1 MYIPR
6 VVIQTFPSYSFRG
19 ATIRLI
25 FSRKEV
31 GGKFAGE
38 SDHFERKKPT
48 NTNTR
53 E

>member
-1 MYIPR
+1 MYIH
-6 VVIQTFPSYSFRG
+6 VVTQTFPSYGFWD

-31 GGKFAGE
+31 GGKYAGE